1 MKNLITLT
9 CVLFFAY
16 TSGIAQELKTSK
28 SLKTALE
35 QSSLSKKPIL
45 LIVDVIGISKPTNL
59 PPNVKVNFKSG
70 LEDQEV
76 INSVNENFVVF
87 KTTMMDTTI
96 RSILSKSNIRSFP
109 AYVFLR
115 SNKEV
120 FFKDFGN
127 SPDKQKYT
135 SIIEK
140 ALQAFKSK
148 SIADLETEFNA
159 DKNNNASLVRLIDE
173 RKKVGITNNAELIE
187 QYANNLR
194 IGDFNNYQN
203 ILYILEA
210 GPYSDGNAYKLA
222 YTNRKIIDSIYK
234 TEPVQKRV
242 AINNAIIANTLA
254 DAAKNKNILKAYA
267 GANFAR
273 STWNKDYRG
282 GEKAYNNQLL
292 WYYSTVKDTT
302 SYLRTAS
309 YFYDNFYMN
318 ISADSI
324 KKIETREREVFT
336 KNHFPTSNKPS
347 ISKEKMDSLK
357 KAGGKIVYTQSV
369 VSFRSSSNSYA
380 NELNN
385 AAWKFYEIGTKNLN
399 YLSKAMIWSRR
410 SIELNPMAGYYDTL
424 AHILYRLGYN
434 EEAIKTQEI
443 AINKAKNEKAS
454 TVQLESELKKIKS
467 KTL

>member
-9 CVLFFAY
+9 CALFLIY

-28 SLKTALE
+28 SLKSALE
-35 QSSLSKKPIL
+35 QSSTAKKPVL
-45 LIVDVIGISKPTNL
+45 LIVDVIGIPKPTNL

-76 INSVNENFVVF
+76 INSINENFVVY
-87 KTTMMDTTI
+87 KTKMTDTTI
-96 RSILSKSNIRSFP
+96 RSILGKSNIRSFP

-115 SNKEV
+115 ANKEV

-135 SIIEK
+135 TLIDS
-140 ALQAFKSK
+140 ALMAFKSE
-148 SIADLETEFNA
+148 SISDLETAFNA
-159 DKNNNASLVRLIDE
+159 DKNNNASLVKLIDA
-173 RKKVGITNNAELIE
+173 RKKVGIMNNAELIE
-187 QYANNLR
+187 QYANNLK
-194 IGDFNNYQN
+194 IGDFNNYKN
-203 ILYILEA
+203 VLYILEA

-222 YTNRKIIDSIYK
+222 YTNRKIVDSIYK

-242 AINNAIIANTLA
+242 AINNAIISNTMA
-254 DAAKNKNILKAYA
+254 EAAKNKNVAKAYA

-273 STWNKDYRG
+273 NTWTRDYRG
-282 GEKAYNNQLL
+282 GEKAYNNQIL

-302 SYLRTAS
+302 SYLKTAS
-309 YFYDNFYMN
+309 YFYDSFYMN

-324 KKIETREREVFT
+324 KKIEIKEREAFT
-336 KNHFPTSNKPS
+336 KTHFPTTNNPV
-347 ISKEKMDSLK
+347 SKEKMDSLK
-357 KAGGKIVYTQSV
+357 KIPGKVIYTQSV
-369 VSFRSSSNSYA
+369 TSFNSSSNSYA

-385 AAWKFYEIGTKNLN
+385 AAWKFYETGTKNLN

-410 SIELNPMAGYYDTL
+410 SIELKPIAGYYDTL
-424 AHILYRLGYN
+424 AHILYRMGYN

-443 AINKAKNEKAS
+443 AIEKAKSEK
-454 TVQLESELKKIKS
+454 TQTTQLESELKKIKA